1 MSAHVAIVG
10 GGVTGLA
17 TAHALALDQRARELG
32 VRCTLVEQ
40 EPRLGG
46 KLLTERIGGCLVEAG
61 PDSFLATKPWAAN
74 LCRALGLGGHL
85 IGTLPGQPVYV
96 AFRGAL
102 HPFPE
107 GLALGVPSR
116 IAPLVRTRLLS
127 PLEKLRVGCDLVLPR
142 RRESTDET
150 MGAFIRR
157 RLGDAVVARL
167 AGPMLAGIYAGDADA
182 LSLRATFPQLLDWE
196 AGHRSLV
203 MAAMARRKQ
212 MAAAASGS
220 PSPMFLSLTGGVGEL
235 VEALVAALGGP
246 GGNDITRLVTGRSV
260 VRLVPRVERGRAT
273 YSLHLD
279 DGGTIIADGVV
290 LTVPAFASAALL
302 EPLAPRVASMLGAIP
317 YVSTA
322 AITLAFKRQEV
333 RHPLVGHGFVVAR
346 DEPLEI
352 TACTWVSSK
361 WPRRAPPDLVLLRC
375 YLGAAGRES
384 VLEGDDG
391 RLVSLVRRDLRSTLN
406 LDASPV
412 FARVAR
418 WPNSMPQYLA
428 GHLDRLDAIGTEL
441 QSFPNLAIAGAGY
454 GGIGIPDCIRQGT
467 AAAGGVLDR
476 LAVQPTAAP
485 PG

>member
-10 GGVTGLA
+10 GGITGLA
-17 TAHALALDQRARELG
+17 ATHALALDRRARDLG

-40 EPRLGG
+40 ESRLGG
-46 KLLTERIGGCLVEAG
+46 KLLTERINGCLVEAG

-74 LCRALGLGGHL
+74 LCRALGLGDRL

-96 AFRGAL
+96 AFRGKL

-127 PLEKLRVGCDLVLPR
+127 PLEKLRVGFDLVLPR
-142 RRESTDET
+142 RHEATDET

-167 AGPMLAGIYAGDADA
+167 AGPMLAGIYAGDVYA
-182 LSLRATFPQLLDWE
+182 LSLRATFPQLLEWE
-196 AGHRSLV
+196 ASHRSLV
-203 MAAMARRKQ
+203 LAAMARRKQ

-246 GGNDITRLVTGRSV
+246 RGSDNTRFVTGRSV
-260 VRLVPRVERGRAT
+260 VRLAPVVEHGRTSYA
-273 YSLHLD
+273 LHLD

-302 EPLAPRVASMLGAIP
+302 APVAPRVASLLEGIP

-322 AITLAFKRQEV
+322 AVTLAFRRQEV
-333 RHPLVGHGFVVAR
+333 GHPLVGHGFVVAR
-346 DEPLEI
+346 DEPMEI

-375 YLGAAGRES
+375 YLGAAGREAI
-384 VLEGDDG
+384 LQENDD
-391 RLVSLVRRDLRSTLN
+391 RLVSLVRRDLRTTLC
-406 LDASPV
+406 LDADPV
-412 FARVAR
+412 FTTVAR
-418 WPNSMPQYLA
+418 WPNSMPQYLS
-428 GHLDRLDAIGTEL
+428 GHLDRLEAIGTEL
-441 QSFPNLAIAGAGY
+441 RAYPNLALAGAGY
-454 GGIGIPDCIRQGT
+454 GGTGIPDCIRQGT
-467 AAAGGVLDR
+467 DAAER
-476 LAVQPTAAP
+476 LLGHISAQPASAP
-485 PG
+485 AR